1 MASSAAALQTAVAKS
16 ASFGLKDRQPCA
28 AGKPHGRSS
37 CPITSHVLPA
47 WASLSKGR
55 AATHR
60 KAAALELLSG
70 AESRGYRAFSPGN
83 NQLAKHQKAVHAKSS
98 FLGSSSAFAV
108 HTELTPKSASG
119 GSSRGGALT
128 AEANLFSRIYRI
140 FVSTVTGAVKS
151 QEDPSK
157 LLDQAVIDMEGDLG
171 KVKQATAAVLGSQR
185 QLEQK

>member
-1 MASSAAALQTAVAKS
+1 MASSAAALQTTVAKS
-16 ASFGLKDRQPCA
+16 ASSGLKGRQPCA
-28 AGKPHGRSS
+28 AHGS
-37 CPITSHVLPA
+37 CPMMSQVLPA
-47 WASLSKGR
+47 RASLSKIR

-60 KAAALELLSG
+60 TSAALELAPG
-70 AESRGYRAFSPGN
+70 AERSYRTFNSPLN
-83 NQLAKHQKAVHAKSS
+83 NQAKHQKAVRAKSS

-108 HTELTPKSASG
+108 HTELTPKSANG